1 MSNKYCSPKN
11 RRNSVTCFN
20 DDSLIKMASAYNQ
33 KHNDKITLP
42 PKSKT
47 KLSQNERER
56 IWNSLKEKLR
66 NEAPCS
72 YDFCYIE
79 ADTIKNMKD
88 DEITYK
94 TFVPEKPSS
103 WYDEP
108 YEWLSNL
115 DIDKV
120 MKQYEHDGR
129 FVFFGPT
136 PIDFDTRLLFN
147 RCVNQSL
154 CDISIEDL
162 YKKGRRQLGVIFNLD
177 PHTKPGSHWTALFV
191 DLNTGGIYYFDSY
204 GIKPPNEV
212 KNLMRRIRSQ
222 GNELILKGG
231 LKLGGLHQ
239 NIIDGTITE
248 NKMIEVK
255 SLRGG
260 NGKIDTDD
268 IIYISGGGSSA
279 HIKVKQVKNNGST
292 AVIILENDIPNEIIK
307 SKEYKIIHNDFKEF
321 YNPTRFQY
329 KNSECGMFSMWFII
343 QFLEDKK
350 FQDIIT
356 SKIDDDTV
364 FKKRDEYFRPNIK
377 KISKK

>member
-11 RRNSVTCFN
+11 RRNTVTCFN

-33 KHNDKITLP
+33 SHNDKIALP

-56 IWNSLKEKLR
+56 IWGSLKEKLR

-72 YDFCYIE
+72 HDFCYIE
-79 ADTIKNMKD
+79 ADTIKKMKD

-94 TFVPEKPSS
+94 TFAPEKPAS

-115 DIDKV
+115 DIEKV

-154 CDISIEDL
+154 CDINITEL
-162 YKKGRRQLGVIFNLD
+162 YKQGRRQLGVIFNLD
-177 PHTKPGSHWTALFV
+177 PHTKPGSHWTALFM

-212 KNLMRRIRSQ
+212 KNLMRRLRSQ

-231 LKLGGLHQ
+231 VKLKDLHEKT
-239 NIIDGTITE
+239 IDGNIVD
-248 NKMIEVK
+248 NKTIEVK
-255 SLRGG
+255 QGG
-260 NGKIDTDD
+260 VSKLDKDD
-268 IIYISGGGSSA
+268 IIYISSGGSSVMM
-279 HIKVKQVKNNGST
+279 KVKQVKNNGSNP
-292 AVIILENDIPNEIIK
+292 IIIVEDEIPHDIIRNK
-307 SKEYKIIHNDFKEF
+307 SYKIVNSDFKEF
-321 YNPTRFQY
+321 YNPSRFQY

-343 QFLEDKK
+343 QFLEDKT
-350 FQDIIT
+350 FQEIIK
-356 SKIDDDTV
+356 SNMDDDIV
-364 FKKRDEYFRPNIK
+364 FKKRDEYFRPNIR
-377 KISKK
+377 KIGKN